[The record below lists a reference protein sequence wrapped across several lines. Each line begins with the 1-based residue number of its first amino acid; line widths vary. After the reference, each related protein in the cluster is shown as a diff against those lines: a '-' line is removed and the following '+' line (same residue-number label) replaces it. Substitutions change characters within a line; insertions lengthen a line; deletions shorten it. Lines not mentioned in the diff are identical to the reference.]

1 MTFIIFFNISN
12 KLEVF
17 LIVVLVLVALLLAIN
32 LLLSEHKPDK
42 VKSSQFECGFSS
54 FREMSRMPFRISYYI
69 YALLFLLFDLEI
81 LLIYPYVVSSYNNG
95 GYGMVILLIFF
106 ILLTIGFVYELG
118 KKALV
123 IGSRQNNT
131 Y

>member
-1 MTFIIFFNISN
+1 M
-12 KLEVF
+12 
-17 LIVVLVLVALLLAIN
+17 LLGIN
-32 LLLSEHKPDK
+32 FLLSEHKPDK

-54 FREMSRMPFRISYYI
+54 FREMSRTPFRISYYI

-81 LLIYPYVVSSYNNG
+81 LLIYPYVVSSYNNSS
-95 GYGMVILLIFF
+95 YGLIVLLIFF

-123 IGSRQNNT
+123 IGTRQNNI
-131 Y
+131 